1 MLEKWLVAFPPK
13 NQNPISCV
21 TEFRESLAGVEG
33 GVYILILWKLTTIK
47 NKKFMIENLVEV
59 IFE

>member
-1 MLEKWLVAFPPK
+1 VAFPPK

-33 GVYILILWKLTTIK
+33 GVFGSEFELD
-47 NKKFMIENLVEV
+47 
-59 IFE
+59 IFDWNVKTPCKCCCRELGIICCF

>member
-1 MLEKWLVAFPPK
+1 MLDKWLEAFPPK

-21 TEFRESLAGVEG
+21 TEFRESLGGVEG
-33 GVYILILWKLTTIK
+33 GVHILNLWKLTTI
-47 NKKFMIENLVEV
+47 NKKFMIENLLEA